1 MALIAVSSLLCSRA
15 ITPRTKMIMLNTPHN
30 PIGKVF
36 TREELLGVA
45 ALVEE
50 FNLIAMADEVVSL
63 YSYHTASY
71 PVI

>member
-1 MALIAVSSLLCSRA
+1 
-15 ITPRTKMIMLNTPHN
+15 MIMLNTPHN